1 MAIAGT
7 RPRHRRGFAA
17 SFFTRQFKADR
28 DSANQRASGTRRMT
42 ATDGLTRGR
51 LLLRWWRRRAALRR
65 QVEHAVWDLRE
76 RYGDAACQIARA
88 SAKQP
93 VGFERRRFWRK
104 VAAKLQRFG

>member
-1 MAIAGT
+1 MAKRGMSAAEGTSRREPQRGSAG
-7 RPRHRRGFAA
+7 
-17 SFFTRQFKADR
+17 
-28 DSANQRASGTRRMT
+28 
-42 ATDGLTRGR
+42 
-51 LLLRWWRRRAALRR
+51 LLARWWRRRRARR
-65 QVEHAVWDLRE
+65 RNIDHAVWDLRE